1 MMRLLH
7 VSDWHVGLTTG
18 PHARRPDHQRV
29 FGEIVAAV
37 RDLKPDLV
45 LHTGDVFHA
54 NYPGVED
61 MRFGLEALREL
72 AALAPVV
79 VVRGNHDSDRLFRV
93 FALLLGPQSP
103 LRFID
108 LPPPLSGDPILRV
121 PTASGETIALA
132 ALPFVHANRFFP
144 AYTDAPTQTVTFAD
158 KLGDY
163 ERALGAK
170 LLATLDPAREIA
182 IFAAHQYVAGALKSG
197 SERRLHVGDEY
208 LTRTVDIPAVT
219 YAAFGHIHRPQVIP
233 GPSSARYAGSPIQI
247 DFGEENESK
256 SIVFVEAKPNQT
268 PKITPI
274 SLSGGRPLL
283 TAKIELAALPTLAE
297 RCAGA
302 LCRITVRTPTPTAHL
317 AARVAE
323 ALPGADIVD
332 VVEDCAATRVTVIE
346 RDGAEVEPSL
356 TELFAEF
363 LATTPVRD
371 AEATRVQAAFATVL
385 AATEAREVASFD
397 ELAAGDRA

>member
-1 MMRLLH
+1 MRLLH
-7 VSDWHVGLTTG
+7 ISDWHVGLTTG
-18 PHARRPDHQRV
+18 PHARRPDHARV
-29 FGEIVAAV
+29 FGEIVIAV
-37 RDLKPDLV
+37 RDLRPDLV

-54 NYPGVED
+54 NYPAVDD

-93 FALLLGPQSP
+93 FALLLGPRAS

-108 LPPPLSGDPILRV
+108 LPPPLNGEPILRL

-144 AYTDAPTQTVTFAD
+144 AYVDAPTQTVTFAD
-158 KLGDY
+158 KLGEY

-170 LLATLDPAREIA
+170 LLERLDPAREIA

-219 YAAFGHIHRPQVIP
+219 YAAFGHIHRPQPIP
-233 GPSSARYAGSPIQI
+233 GPGSALYAGSPIQI

-256 SIVFVEAKPNQT
+256 SIVYVEAKPHQT
-268 PKITPI
+268 PRITTIP
-274 SLSGGRPLL
+274 LSGGRPLR
-283 TAKIELAALPTLAE
+283 TAKIDLADLATFAE
-297 RCAGA
+297 RCAGT
-302 LCRITVRTPTPTAHL
+302 LCRITVRTPTPTANL
-317 AARVAE
+317 NARVAE

-332 VVEDCAATRVTVIE
+332 VVEDCAATRVAVIE
-346 RDGAEVEPSL
+346 RDAADAEPSL
-356 TELFAEF
+356 GELFADF
-363 LATTPVRD
+363 LATNPVRD
-371 AEATRVQAAFATVL
+371 ADAARVQAAFATVL
-385 AATEAREVASFD
+385 AATDAHEIAHFD
-397 ELAAGDRA
+397 ELAQAARS